1 MRAAIYIRVS
11 TQLQEKKYSLAA
23 QHTELNKYAES
34 QGWIIVGEFKD
45 VDSGG
50 KLDKKGLNALL
61 DVVEEGRID
70 VVLCIDQDRLSRLDT
85 IAWEY
90 LKSTLRD
97 NGVKIA
103 EPGHI
108 VDLDNEDE
116 EFISDIK
123 NLIAK
128 REKKAIVRRM
138 MRGKRQRMREGKGWG
153 KPPFEYYYDKSEGQY
168 KLDDNWSWV
177 IPFIDD
183 LYLHLQYG
191 MVTISNML
199 NQIARTPTGNLW
211 NEHLVSTRI
220 MTKAYH
226 GVMEKTYANGE
237 TISIDGI
244 YPAIRTKETWEKLQE
259 ERIKRGTQ
267 YKATSRQRNK
277 LHILRRTYITCGVCG
292 RKINLA
298 MHGTREQPR
307 YYLKHERKLKLRD
320 ETVCDMSVNTI
331 RFEKNIIQA
340 IKDILSGEELAKKYL
355 DLDYDHNEV
364 ELLRKQIANNE
375 KTITSLQNKLDKLL
389 DLFLEGRFSKDSLTK
404 KQTEIENELS
414 IITKQTEQLNAK
426 YEVLQNNSFSY
437 DFVYELM
444 ELAEGFDTEFTPLE
458 QAQIMGNLFPQGVLY
473 PDYLLLKAE
482 LKGVPIDVRIP
493 IDPDPF
499 TWHHSKKAPPIA

>member
-23 QHTELNKYAES
+23 QDTELTRYAES
-34 QGWIIVGEFKD
+34 QNWIVVEKFKD

-61 DVVEEGRID
+61 DFVEDGRID

-153 KPPFEYYYDKSEGQY
+153 KPPFEYYYDKSANEY

-191 MVTISNML
+191 MLTIANML
-199 NQIARTPTGNLW
+199 NKISRTPTGNLW
-211 NEHLVSTRI
+211 NEHLIDTRLR
-220 MTKAYH
+220 TKAYH
-226 GVMEKTYANGE
+226 GVMEKTYSNGE
-237 TISIDGI
+237 TISIEGI
-244 YPAIRTKETWEKLQE
+244 YPAIRTKETWEKIQR
-259 ERIKRGTQ
+259 EREKRGEQ
-267 YKATSRQRNK
+267 YKATSRQRDN
-277 LHILRRTYITCGVCG
+277 LHILRRTYITCGECG
-292 RKINLA
+292 RKIHLA

-307 YYLKHERKLKLRD
+307 YYLKHGRKLKLKD
-320 ETVCDMSVNTI
+320 ETVCDISINAI

-340 IKDILSGEELAKKYL
+340 IKDILSGEDLAKKYM
-355 DLDYDHNEV
+355 DLDFDQNEV
-364 ELLRKQIANNE
+364 EQIRKQIETNE
-375 KTITSLQNKLDKLL
+375 KTISSLRSKLDKLL
-389 DLFLEGRFSKDSLTK
+389 DLYLEGRHSKDILAK
-404 KQTEIENELS
+404 KETEIENELS
-414 IITKQTEQLNAK
+414 IITNQTDQLKAK
-426 YEVLQNNSFSY
+426 YELLKNNAFSY

-458 QAQIMGNLFPQGVLY
+458 QAQIMGSMFPQGVLY
-473 PDYLLLKAE
+473 QEHLLLKAE
-482 LKGVPIDVRIP
+482 IKGVPIDVRIP

-499 TWHHSKKAPPIA
+499 TWHHTKKGS